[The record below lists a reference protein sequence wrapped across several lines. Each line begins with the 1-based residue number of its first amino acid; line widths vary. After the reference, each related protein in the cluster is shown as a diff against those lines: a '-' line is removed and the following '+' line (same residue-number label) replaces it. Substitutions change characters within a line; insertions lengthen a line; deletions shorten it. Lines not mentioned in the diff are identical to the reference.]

1 MSTAS
6 VSEVL
11 ARANSAMVASD
22 LDVAGGLS
30 ALLAGA
36 CQALGADSAA
46 ILVRTGHGLEVLA
59 ASSHRAEDLEIHQ
72 MQEGEG
78 PCFDSVGSGRP
89 VALGGREAILSR
101 WPSVGRYI
109 VGAGYVDVSATPMGW
124 RGEYYGALNL
134 FSASVV
140 EDRAAR
146 RLAERAFADTATLL
160 IVAHHQTEGLLG
172 RSVEHAL
179 AQRAV
184 IERAK
189 GALAQVRSLSMP
201 AAFEALQGLAAT
213 EDLSLGATAAL
224 VMERARTATL
234 R

>member
-1 MSTAS
+1 
-6 VSEVL
+6 
-11 ARANSAMVASD
+11 MVTPD

-30 ALLAGA
+30 SLLAGA

-46 ILVRTGHGLEVLA
+46 ILVRTGNGLEVLA

-72 MQEGEG
+72 AQEGEG
-78 PCFDSVGSGRP
+78 PCVDSVVSGRP

-101 WPSVGRYI
+101 WPSVGRCI
-109 VGAGYVDVSATPMGW
+109 VGAGYLDVSATPMGW
-124 RGEYYGALNL
+124 HGEYYGALNL
-134 FSASVV
+134 FGTSVV

-160 IVAHHQTEGLLG
+160 IVAHRETEGLIT

-189 GALAQVRSLSMP
+189 GALAQVRSLSMA
-201 AAFEALQGLAAT
+201 AAFEALQGFAEEEGLP
-213 EDLSLGATAAL
+213 LGAAAGL
-224 VMERARTATL
+224 VMERARASTL